1 MTTAPTLRLF
11 QKGSRRVAAANGEAN
26 RIRRSRMKFRKH
38 PNLAKRPA
46 KPAQNRGRIQRQIR
60 LAFVMLA
67 KSTLTTAELA
77 EFTHGHLTLSGEKL
91 SADHYRHIHRACWQI
106 GVVPVGRAGGR
117 GRPTIWR
124 WNIDYA
130 ASKK

>member
-11 QKGSRRVAAANGEAN
+11 QKSSRRVAAANGEAN

-60 LAFVMLA
+60 IAFVALG

-77 EFTHGHLTLSGEKL
+77 GFTHGHLKALGEKL
-91 SADHYRHIHRACWQI
+91 GPDHYRHIHRACLQI
-106 GVVPVGRAGGR
+106 GAVAVGRADGR
-117 GRPTIWR
+117 GRPMIWR
-124 WNIDYA
+124 LNIDHA

>member
-1 MTTAPTLRLF
+1 MTARPSSGLF
-11 QKGSRRVAAANGEAN
+11 QEVGGPPSRR
-26 RIRRSRMKFRKH
+26 RCSRVKFRNH

-60 LAFVMLA
+60 VAFVTLG

-77 EFTHGHLTLSGEKL
+77 ELTHGHLAPLGKKL
-91 SADHYRHIHRACWQI
+91 SPDHYRHIHRACLQI
-106 GVVPVGRAGGR
+106 GAMPAGRAGGR
-117 GRPTIWR
+117 GRPTLWR
-124 WNIDYA
+124 LNIHHA